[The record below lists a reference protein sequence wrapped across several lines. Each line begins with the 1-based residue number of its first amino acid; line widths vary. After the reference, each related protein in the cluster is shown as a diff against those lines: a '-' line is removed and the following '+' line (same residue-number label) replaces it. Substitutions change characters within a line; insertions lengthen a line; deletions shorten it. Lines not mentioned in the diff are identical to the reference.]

1 MIPRVSGAE
10 PSRARRVVGELHDPA
25 VAPGELQRTLRA
37 AGKIAAVLPQ
47 DWIEHRRGDGELL
60 GWMLAD
66 GDGFR
71 VFDLLGR
78 ERTDGPVDWLDA
90 EELLDELGIG
100 YLADRWTLRFDDG
113 TERPVRISEASPR
126 GVTVVGDE
134 YGAASAVGA
143 QLDRFRLPFP
153 APAELRPQ
161 A

>member
-1 MIPRVSGAE
+1 M
-10 PSRARRVVGELHDPA
+10 
-25 VAPGELQRTLRA
+25 
-37 AGKIAAVLPQ
+37 LPQ

-134 YGAASAVGA
+134 FGAASAVGA

-153 APAELRPQ
+153 APEELRPQ